1 MRLFGGD
8 RIKMMMDKM
17 SAEED
22 MDITSGMVSKAIER
36 AQRKVEVYHFNIR
49 KQVLEYDDVMNNQRK
64 IVYAVHTNQ
73 SGKIMRAKGGSGG
86 GGAIQVKHVDGN
98 MKKERRALKRIAKK
112 KGGKGASGARKT
124 A

>member
-1 MRLFGGD
+1 MTEKFSNAKRAAEGIMGSEELGG
-8 RIKMMMDKM
+8 R
-17 SAEED
+17 
-22 MDITSGMVSKAIER
+22 SKAKAI
-36 AQRKVEVYHFNIR
+36 AKVYRQAEAGAKN
-49 KQVLEYDDVMNNQRK
+49 KRK

-112 KGGKGASGARKT
+112 KGGKGASGARKK